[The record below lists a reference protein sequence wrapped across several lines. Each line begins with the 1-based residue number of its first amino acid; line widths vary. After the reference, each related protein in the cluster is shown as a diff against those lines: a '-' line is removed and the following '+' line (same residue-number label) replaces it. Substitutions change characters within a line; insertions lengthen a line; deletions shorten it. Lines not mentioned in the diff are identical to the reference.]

1 MTLGAVQNNGS
12 ISVNKE
18 MNTLPTVNAF
28 QKISEMVFRIIACE
42 LY

>member
-1 MTLGAVQNNGS
+1 MTLGAVQNNG

-18 MNTLPTVNAF
+18 MNTLQTFNAF
-28 QKISEMVFRIIACE
+28 QKWFSGIIACE